1 MTPELEKWVKA
12 EVATGI
18 RQAVLGSFRKRDLR
32 EFWMPP
38 CSRQDFNV
46 RFLPEVR
53 AGRGAIAGR
62 MAGFTLIEL
71 LVVIAIIAILAGMLL
86 PALGKAKAQAKG
98 VRCKSNMRQIQLGM
112 LMYQNDHSGRGHPH
126 RNWMRWIRDGGDL
139 RRPTGADDGQVIA
152 PSHIH
157 AYWGV
162 AYFQHAGKS
171 KQIFACPEAKA
182 VDDQYSGPP
191 NNDGLFK
198 NGHIYVT
205 YGFNGFRASSNRRAR
220 GLDMALFEG
229 QLGTLPDTAR
239 RFETLPQPS
248 QTLVFQ
254 DAWES
259 MMDGAEDT
267 PLELSQWAQWPER
280 LREYYRHSG
289 DRGNIMWADGHAS
302 EARRGK
308 TQWNEE
314 WYIGQPLR

>member
-1 MTPELEKWVKA
+1 VK
-12 EVATGI
+12 TC
-18 RQAVLGSFRKRDLR
+18 
-32 EFWMPP
+32 P
-38 CSRQDFNV
+38 CVCDGDGGA
-46 RFLPEVR
+46 R
-53 AGRGAIAGR
+53 ADRR
-62 MAGFTLIEL
+62 GFTLIEL

-86 PALGKAKAQAKG
+86 PALSKAKAQAKG
-98 VRCKSNMRQIQLGM
+98 VRCKNNMRQIQLGM

-126 RNWMRWIRDGGDL
+126 RNWMRWIRDGGDM
-139 RRPTGADDGQVIA
+139 RRPTGTDDGQVIA

-162 AYFQHAGKS
+162 AYFPYAGKS

-182 VDDQYSGPP
+182 VDDQYLGPP

-205 YGFNGFRASSNRRAR
+205 YGFNGYRASSNRRAR

-229 QLGTLPDTAR
+229 QLGTLPDVAR
-239 RFETLPQPS
+239 RFEALPQPS
-248 QTLVFQ
+248 LTLVFQ

-259 MMDGAEDT
+259 MLDGAEDT

-280 LREYYRHSG
+280 LREYYRHG
-289 DRGNIMWADGHAS
+289 GERGNIMWADGHAS